1 MNHGKRVFGENCVN
15 CEQAQ
20 GKLPWRCDL
29 THVKKTQTCELQR
42 PRLCVIT
49 LRNYSAINREWG
61 GPWAA
66 TIKDHL
72 SKFRGERS
80 CSVGGL
86 TCFGAKIIWAGR
98 FICLYTYK
106 QNIFKR
112 VLRRVGSS
120 GTPLSDKLE
129 SAKKNKNRGGIEV
142 WSPVAPCSTP
152 QITGHLHRGGNRTAC
167 RAAQTVI
174 YAICLLSTLIA
185 FLSSTVKAP
194 LSPTHPPRTAAAA
207 AEATKQADLNAT
219 VRISVSFWPKN
230 VINFTS

>member
-1 MNHGKRVFGENCVN
+1 MNHGKRVFGENCAN

-129 SAKKNKNRGGIEV
+129 SAKKKKIGGA
-142 WSPVAPCSTP
+142 SKCGP
-152 QITGHLHRGGNRTAC
+152 QWHRVLLPRSQVIYTEGVTVRPAALHR
-167 RAAQTVI
+167 
-174 YAICLLSTLIA
+174 
-185 FLSSTVKAP
+185 LSST
-194 LSPTHPPRTAAAA
+194 
-207 AEATKQADLNAT
+207 QF
-219 VRISVSFWPKN
+219 VSSAHW
-230 VINFTS
+230 